1 MADEELLD
9 KVHSL
14 SDLELAA
21 LLCLVSR
28 ENCLISTTTEALDD
42 LVAELQL
49 ISSRTFGLKSVIVE
63 CGPHTTLEDFAT
75 GLLLPSQ
82 PSSPATAR
90 TGLQPGSGS
99 GSPYA
104 RSDSYFL
111 AHAGGASPVLRPGG
125 TVAGLLT
132 PPAVASGSSA
142 LQRPTL
148 LAPSVSSGYNRN
160 INHSSANSSNNGS
173 GSGRLHPVPGP
184 GAIANVVIARGLD
197 RAPRAVQIQALELL
211 RTRRIFTRT
220 TVQAAPKPFLLVA
233 ALEAQS
239 GGRAHVTPHL
249 NDHFYIAHWHD
260 PEDGFVNLEE
270 QQQKEAE
277 IGAGLGGR
285 AGSSTDGAGYG
296 TQQVEE
302 PLLSDADIGS
312 LARASQEVQM
322 DIDVL
327 RYLMNIASFLRVHRA
342 VASGVTPTSTKHFER
357 LAKCMAALH
366 RLDYVTP
373 SLVAMAAKKIY
384 LHRIRIVEPSKERSM
399 QWGSELSAIETML
412 EETGP
417 EEVMEDVLS
426 VVTPPL

>member
-9 KVHSL
+9 RVHSL

-28 ENCLISTTTEALDD
+28 ENCLISTPPEALDD

-49 ISSRTFGLKSVIVE
+49 ISSRTFGLKSVIIE

-82 PSSPATAR
+82 SSSSATAR
-90 TGLQPGSGS
+90 TGIPPGSGS

-104 RSDSYFL
+104 R
-111 AHAGGASPVLRPGG
+111 
-125 TVAGLLT
+125 T
-132 PPAVASGSSA
+132 
-142 LQRPTL
+142 
-148 LAPSVSSGYNRN
+148 
-160 INHSSANSSNNGS
+160 
-173 GSGRLHPVPGP
+173 
-184 GAIANVVIARGLD
+184 
-197 RAPRAVQIQALELL
+197 
-211 RTRRIFTRT
+211 
-220 TVQAAPKPFLLVA
+220 
-233 ALEAQS
+233 
-239 GGRAHVTPHL
+239 
-249 NDHFYIAHWHD
+249 HWHD

-270 QQQKEAE
+270 EEQQQQQKEAE
-277 IGAGLGGR
+277 AAGAGLGGR
-285 AGSSTDGAGYG
+285 DG
-296 TQQVEE
+296 TQKTEE
-302 PLLSDADIGS
+302 PLLSEADIGS
-312 LARASQEVQM
+312 LARASQEVQI

-342 VASGVTPTSTKHFER
+342 VAGGVTPTSTRHFER

-399 QWGSELSAIETML
+399 QWGSELAAIEAML

-417 EEVMEDVLS
+417 EEVMDDVLS
-426 VVTPPL
+426 MVTPPL